1 MRRLVFIVE
10 GDSEIILVNTV
21 IIPYLYRLGFQNPMN
36 AQTIITNRKQH
47 KKGGVTGYGLFR
59 NELIRTLAQGAIV
72 TTLIDFFRLP
82 TDFPGYT
89 TDSGRISALEEAIH
103 IDFDQ
108 HPDLIPYIQ
117 KHEFEALLFSHIPG
131 FEIVIDDLKQLEQ
144 IQSILDMYPNPED
157 INNSP
162 QTAPSKRLVNIF
174 NYDKTLHSELILDE
188 VKMED
193 ITQKCPR
200 FREWID
206 RIVGRLQSNN

>member
-1 MRRLVFIVE
+1 
-10 GDSEIILVNTV
+10 
-21 IIPYLYRLGFQNPMN
+21 MN
-36 AQTIITNRKQH
+36 
-47 KKGGVTGYGLFR
+47 GYGLFR
-59 NELIRTLAQGAIV
+59 NELIRTLAQGAID

-144 IQSILDMYPNPED
+144 IQSILDIYPNPED

-162 QTAPSKRLVNIF
+162 QTAPFIQ
-174 NYDKTLHSELILDE
+174 KTRKHIQL
-188 VKMED
+188 
-193 ITQKCPR
+193 
-200 FREWID
+200 
-206 RIVGRLQSNN
+206 